1 MLRHPLLDSLAGG
14 AVLME
19 PAARRAG
26 IATPSSG
33 NHGRIVGVVISG
45 GNVDGTVFA
54 RAIAEG

>member
-1 MLRHPLLDSLAGG
+1 
-14 AVLME
+14 ME

-54 RAIAEG
+54 RALAEG